1 MSPPDIS
8 ESVRVS
14 EPELEHEDST
24 SDRMITFLNWKKKKK
39 KSKLLSFRI
48 CWTAEVKEVAVYQHV
63 AAMNRGD
70 RNPWGMMQTR

>member
-39 KSKLLSFRI
+39 IK
-48 CWTAEVKEVAVYQHV
+48 TAEFQDLLDC
-63 AAMNRGD
+63 RS
-70 RNPWGMMQTR
+70 